1 MRYRDVNDLGDISRD
16 AAVVVDFI
24 GEEEYRR
31 SLETLGHSL
40 RAKGF
45 VTRYDDAMF
54 SLELDL
60 FNLEML
66 RARSSGIFKSLPEQC
81 HRGVDFLIGL
91 GQTIPVLSTNAKTR
105 LLGRLKQ
112 SLKEGLW
119 PLEHELRIAAVLSK
133 YGWDVYFHDFEE
145 GGGYDF
151 LATQNRRTFEVEA
164 KAISLFTG
172 WPIKPENIDKLLVEV
187 LQHFVWED
195 ENTIPLIGLRLSSS
209 LSPERT
215 QLRQLV
221 AAFNEIAVTRGNL
234 SLSDTQIRFMGTIP
248 NMALDRLQKAAYDHS
263 QMTRKIVLVKGTNP
277 RLVLELDSAKPV
289 QLERKIIK
297 TISGTARGQFSRLN
311 PGVIWTHINFIS
323 DKAFTILS
331 SSKDGRA
338 CLFDRIVSA
347 ALLSEKR
354 NHLSQLV
361 FSGGAFLHKTPT
373 IARSSYA
380 NAVYNSPICR
390 FGENFIFPGGRK
402 RPSMAT
408 GTRRSENENAQHPPY
423 EE

>member
-1 MRYRDVNDLGDISRD
+1 MRYRAVSDLGDISSD
-16 AAVVVDFI
+16 AAVVVGFI
-24 GEEEYRR
+24 GEAEYRH
-31 SLETLGHSL
+31 SLETIGRCL

-45 VTRYDDAMF
+45 VSWYDDAMF

-60 FNLEML
+60 LNLEML
-66 RARSSGIFKSLPEQC
+66 RARSSGGIFRSLPEKC

-91 GQTIPVLSTNAKTR
+91 GQTIPILSTEAKTR

-112 SLKEGLW
+112 ALKEGLW
-119 PLEHELRIAAVLSK
+119 PLEHELRIAAALSK

-151 LATQNRRTFEVEA
+151 LATQNRSTFEVEA
-164 KAISLFTG
+164 KSISLFTG

-187 LQHFVWED
+187 TKHFVWKD

-209 LSPERT
+209 LSPDRT

-221 AAFNEIAVTRGNL
+221 AAFSEAARTRREL
-234 SLSDTQIRFMGTIP
+234 SLSDAQIRFMGTIP
-248 NMALDRLQKAAYDHS
+248 NLTLEKLQKATYIHS
-263 QMTRKIVLVKGTNP
+263 QMARKIVLVKATIP
-277 RLVLELDSAKPV
+277 RLVLELDSDKPV

-297 TISGTARGQFSRLN
+297 TISGTAREQFSRSN

-323 DKAFTILS
+323 DKDFTFLS
-331 SSKDGRA
+331 SSKDGRT
-338 CLFDRIVSA
+338 CLFDRIANA

-361 FSGGAFLHKTPT
+361 FSGGSFLHKTPP
-373 IARSSYA
+373 IARSTYA

-402 RPSMAT
+402 RPLPKE
-408 GTRRSENENAQHPPY
+408 GTT
-423 EE
+423 